1 MKKLCIVLLILLMIS
16 GGLLWNNSKRI
27 NELKTMEQQLMLES
41 ETLNEQVALSAENIT
56 SDKAEAENLKEE
68 KKEIL
73 EEREVWEQRTE
84 EIQNLLSD

>member
-27 NELKTMEQQLMLES
+27 NELRTIEQQLMLEG
-41 ETLNEQVALSAENIT
+41 ETLNEQAALSAENIT
-56 SDKAEAENLKEE
+56 SDRAEAENLKEE

>member
-27 NELKTMEQQLMLES
+27 NELRTIEQQLMLEG
-41 ETLNEQVALSAENIT
+41 ETLNEQAALSAENLAQDRT
-56 SDKAEAENLKEE
+56 EAENLKEE
-68 KKEIL
+68 KKEVL
-73 EEREVWEQRTE
+73 KEREVWEQRTE